1 MAAGTVDSATPT
13 FTTDIPARLD
23 RLPWSRFHWL
33 VIVALGIAWILDG
46 LEVTIVGSLSG
57 ALSDSPTLHLSPQ
70 QVGAAASAYL
80 VGAVAGA
87 LFFGWLT
94 DRLGRKKLFSITVLV
109 YLLATIACGLSWNFT
124 SFALFRLITGAGIGG
139 EYAAVNA
146 TIQELIPARRR
157 GFTDLVVNGSFWLGA
172 ALGALGALVV
182 LDPAVMPPE
191 IGWRAAFVI
200 GGVLGGIVLFLR
212 RFLPESPRWLMTHGQ
227 PEEAER
233 VVREIE
239 ARIEHETGKPLP
251 PVPHQALTLRTDVH
265 SWFGA
270 GMRALLTVY
279 RRRTVLGTALMAAQA
294 FCYNAVFF
302 TYALILTRFYHVASG
317 SIGLFMLPFA
327 LGNFLGP
334 LVLGKL
340 FDTLGRRIMITATYT
355 LSGVLM
361 ALTGWLF
368 ASGLL
373 DAVQQTAAWTVI
385 FFVASAAAS
394 SAYLTVG
401 ESFPL
406 EVRAI
411 AIALFYA
418 FGTGVGGVFGPALF
432 GALISTGSRV
442 SILWGYLLGGGL
454 MVAAGLVAA
463 WLGVN
468 AERRA
473 VSRQSPDLPFVHPI
487 ALDCQSKVRQHD
499 CLIGTTDNAI
509 GTGWR
514 GILSGSN
521 EGRVSAAG
529 PACRL
534 RDNAQPADCTTTIR
548 ATGPLR
554 RRLKT
559 LRPAAWPWR
568 DC

>member
-1 MAAGTVDSATPT
+1 MAAGTVDHATAS

-23 RLPWSRFHWL
+23 RLPWSKFHWL
-33 VIVALGIAWILDG
+33 VIFALGIAWILDG
-46 LEVTIVGSLSG
+46 LEVTIVGSLAG
-57 ALSDSPTLHLSPQ
+57 ALSQSHTLHLSAQ
-70 QVGAAASAYL
+70 QVGEAASAYL
-80 VGAVAGA
+80 VGAVCGA

-109 YLLATIACGLSWNFT
+109 YLLATIACGLSWNFA
-124 SFALFRLITGAGIGG
+124 SFALFRLLTGAGIGG

-157 GFTDLVVNGSFWLGA
+157 GFTDLVVNGSFWIGA

-182 LDPAVMPPE
+182 LDPAIIPPE

-200 GGVLGGIVLFLR
+200 GGLLGGIVLFLR
-212 RFLPESPRWLMTHGQ
+212 SFLPESPRWLMTHGQ

-239 ARIEHETGKPLP
+239 QRVAHETGNPLP
-251 PVPHQALTLRTDVH
+251 PPPRQSLTLRTDVQ

-270 GMRALLTVY
+270 GVRALLTVY
-279 RRRTVLGTALMAAQA
+279 QRRTVLGTVLMAAQA

-302 TYALILTRFYHVASG
+302 TYALILTRFYHVKAG
-317 SIGLFMLPFA
+317 SVGLFMLPFA

-334 LVLGKL
+334 LLLGRL
-340 FDTLGRRIMITATYT
+340 FDTLGRRVMITTTYA

-361 ALTGWLF
+361 AITGWLF
-368 ASGLL
+368 AIGLL

-411 AIALFYA
+411 AIAVFYA
-418 FGTGVGGVFGPALF
+418 FGTGIGGVAGPALF
-432 GALISTGSRV
+432 GALIDTGSRI

-454 MVAAGLVAA
+454 MVAAGAVAA
-463 WLGVN
+463 WLAVN

-473 VSRQSPDLPFVHPI
+473 LEDVAPPLS
-487 ALDCQSKVRQHD
+487 AVR
-499 CLIGTTDNAI
+499 G
-509 GTGWR
+509 
-514 GILSGSN
+514 
-521 EGRVSAAG
+521 
-529 PACRL
+529 
-534 RDNAQPADCTTTIR
+534 
-548 ATGPLR
+548 
-554 RRLKT
+554 
-559 LRPAAWPWR
+559 
-568 DC
+568 